1 MANDLPN
8 IAKTLS
14 ENETIVEANPPVNNN
29 AGDGG
34 TTWPSLS
41 GGLVANTAISVAN
54 SDLAHICD
62 FSLDI
67 QRRTELKKFL
77 NAQANNIREAIRAVM
92 RALGF
97 SDGTG
102 TYQWLIDKLQS
113 IKRGLKYIQN
123 NVIQPI
129 QEFEKTVV
137 QYIQKVQEI
146 IAYILSLPA
155 RLLKLLTDC
164 LKSLQQAVSN
174 VLSDAFSATASG
186 GSGGAGFSDV
196 VAAAKDTAA
205 TLSSTVSQTLSAA
218 TQAAAIATVA
228 SSAGQVV
235 NNIKK
240 GV

>member
-1 MANDLPN
+1 MAIQSPPQVANDNLTPLYTN
-8 IAKTLS
+8 NGPTPGNPTTPALS
-14 ENETIVEANPPVNNN
+14 RSV
-29 AGDGG
+29 
-34 TTWPSLS
+34 
-41 GGLVANTAISVAN
+41 VANTSIAAAN

-102 TYQWLIDKLQS
+102 TYQWLIDKLQA
-113 IKRGLKYIQN
+113 IKRGLKYIQK

-129 QEFEKTVV
+129 QEFNKTVV
-137 QYIQKVQEI
+137 QYIQKIQEI

-155 RLLKLLTDC
+155 RLLALLGDC
-164 LKSLQQAVSN
+164 LKSLRQAISN
-174 VLSDAFSATASG
+174 VLSDAFSSTGTS
-186 GSGGAGFSDV
+186 SGGAGFSDV
-196 VAAAKDTAA
+196 IAEAKSTASALA
-205 TLSSTVSQTLSAA
+205 TTVGQALTTA
-218 TQAAAIATVA
+218 TQTAAIATVA

>member
-1 MANDLPN
+1 MADVQSPPQVANDNLIPLYTN
-8 IAKTLS
+8 NGPTSGNPTTPALS
-14 ENETIVEANPPVNNN
+14 RSV
-29 AGDGG
+29 
-34 TTWPSLS
+34 
-41 GGLVANTAISVAN
+41 VANTSIAAAN

-102 TYQWLIDKLQS
+102 TYQWLIDKLQA
-113 IKRGLKYIQN
+113 IKRGLKYIQK

-129 QEFEKTVV
+129 QDFNKAVV

>member
-1 MANDLPN
+1 MADIQSPPQVANDNLIPLYTN
-8 IAKTLS
+8 NGPTSGNPTTPALS
-14 ENETIVEANPPVNNN
+14 RSV
-29 AGDGG
+29 
-34 TTWPSLS
+34 
-41 GGLVANTAISVAN
+41 VANTSIAAAN

-113 IKRGLKYIQN
+113 IKRGLKYIQK

-129 QEFEKTVV
+129 QDFNKTVV

-155 RLLKLLTDC
+155 RLIKLLGDC

-174 VLSDAFSATASG
+174 VLSDAFSSG
-186 GSGGAGFSDV
+186 SESSGTGFSDV
-196 VAAAKDTAA
+196 INEAKSTASTLAA
-205 TLSSTVSQTLSAA
+205 TVGQALATA
-218 TQAAAIATVA
+218 TQTAAIATVA
-228 SSAGQVV
+228 SSAGNVV
-235 NNIKK
+235 TNIKK